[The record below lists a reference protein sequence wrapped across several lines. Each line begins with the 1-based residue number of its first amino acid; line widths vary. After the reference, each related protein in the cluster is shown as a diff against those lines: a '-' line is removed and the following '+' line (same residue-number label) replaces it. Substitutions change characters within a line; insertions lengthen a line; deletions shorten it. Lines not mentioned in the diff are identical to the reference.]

1 MRVKSRAR
9 NVSPQTDEPFVDAT
23 PPDSTPS
30 GPASTA
36 MADNIDREPITP
48 ATPVP
53 PPRRRKNW
61 LLRIL
66 AVLVL
71 GPVIVIGLWMAI
83 ALNWS
88 YSTGDRAG
96 YIQKFS
102 HKGWLCK
109 TWEGELAMSPI
120 PGSAP
125 EIFPFSVRDESVARE
140 LQGAMGKRVALTYN
154 EHRGIPT
161 SCFGETNYFVSNVRV
176 IDEGTQQQQMTPT
189 PPLPPTTTT
198 NPAPAPR

>member
-1 MRVKSRAR
+1 
-9 NVSPQTDEPFVDAT
+9 
-23 PPDSTPS
+23 
-30 GPASTA
+30 
-36 MADNIDREPITP
+36 MADNIDREPIAP

-61 LLRIL
+61 LARIL

-71 GPVIVIGLWMAI
+71 GPAIVIGLWMAI

-88 YSTGDRAG
+88 YSEGDRAG

-125 EIFPFSVRDESVARE
+125 EIFPFSVRDDAVARE
-140 LQGAMGKRVALTYN
+140 LQGAMGKQVSITYK
-154 EHRGIPT
+154 EHRGIPS
-161 SCFGETNYFVSNVRV
+161 SCFGETNYYVSNVRLV
-176 IDEGTQQQQMTPT
+176 NQGPEPT
-189 PPLPPTTTT
+189 PPMPPIAPPTGTAAPTPSTT
-198 NPAPAPR
+198 PAPR